1 MQKNFIDYG
10 ERINS
15 ALLRVIKDILLDLN
29 KSKISP
35 NHCFYITFDTTHPD
49 VVISSK
55 LKREYPKEITIVI
68 QNQFWDLEV
77 KDHSFNVTLSFNRKK
92 EMLTIPFES
101 INKFNDPFVKFSL
114 QLEFRSRK
122 TSKIKK
128 TKKSEAKETKNKVL
142 NPTNKI
148 IKLDK
153 FRKNKNE

>member
-15 ALLRVIKDILLDLN
+15 ALLRVIKDILFDLSE
-29 KSKISP
+29 SKISP

-77 KDHSFNVTLSFNRKK
+77 KDDSFDVTLSFNRKK

-114 QLEFRSRK
+114 QLEFRAK
-122 TSKIKK
+122 QTSKIKK
-128 TKKSEAKETKNKVL
+128 TKHVEVKKSKNKKL
-142 NPTNKI
+142 KTPNKI

>member
-1 MQKNFIDYG
+1 MFIIKQLFTVFRMQKNFIDYG

-15 ALLRVIKDILLDLN
+15 ALLRVIKDILCDLS
-29 KSKISP
+29 KAKISP
-35 NHCFYITFDTTHPD
+35 NH

-55 LKREYPKEITIVI
+55 LKREYPKEITVVI

-77 KDHSFNVTLSFNRKK
+77 KNESFDVTLSFNRKK
-92 EMLTIPFES
+92 EMLTIPFEA

-114 QLEFRSRK
+114 QLEFRSKK

-128 TKKSEAKETKNKVL
+128 TKNNEAKKTINEKPNQSDKV
-142 NPTNKI
+142 